1 MSAGA
6 ASGQSDGAAR
16 RTVQRDVLCPF
27 CGLGCDDLE
36 VEVQGRAVRALRAC
50 AEAARLLARADEP
63 PPPCRV
69 EGRPVPFEAAV
80 AAAAGHLSASRA
92 IAFAG
97 LGADMEGL
105 GGLYDL
111 AMAAGAS
118 LDHAASGGLFANL
131 DRLARKG
138 WIAATLAEVANRCD
152 LMVVL
157 GPDPTAAFP
166 RFFERA
172 LPAPSAVASDAAAP
186 MFVDRTRRRRVAVL
200 GGTLSAAGRRALAP
214 HDVAEIALDGATL
227 PAAAS
232 ALALALKGGTLGQAG
247 LPGEI
252 AAALSELAGLLA
264 QSRYAVFTWDAARL
278 APADAALVAEA
289 AAEAV
294 AAASRTTRAA
304 VFPLG
309 GRDNVVGAHQL
320 ALWRFGWPLR
330 TQVGPGGARHAPDL
344 YATRAALADADLL
357 LHASALRP
365 DAPPAFA
372 RGPVI
377 ALGHAQTVFPRE
389 PDVFIPVGTPG
400 VDHAGHVFRMDQV
413 VCLPLAGLRPAA
425 LASLAEAAR
434 AIRAALGGTP

>member
-1 MSAGA
+1 MSAEA
-6 ASGQSDGAAR
+6 
-16 RTVQRDVLCPF
+16 VHRDVLCPF

-36 VEVQGRAVRALRAC
+36 VAVSGRAVRAVRAC
-50 AEAARLLARADEP
+50 GDAARLLERSGEP

-69 EGRPVPFEAAV
+69 DGRPAPFEAAV
-80 AAAAGHLSASRA
+80 AAAAGLLASRRA
-92 IAFAG
+92 IAIAG

-105 GGLYDL
+105 GRLYDL
-111 AMAAGAS
+111 AMTAGAS

-138 WIAATLAEVANRCD
+138 WVAATLAEVRNRCD
-152 LMVVL
+152 LLVVL
-157 GPDPTAAFP
+157 GPDPSAAFA

-172 LPAPSAVASDAAAP
+172 LPAPALAAGDAAAP
-186 MFVDRTRRRRVAVL
+186 MFVDRTVRRRVCVL
-200 GGTLSAAGRRALAP
+200 GGPLSAGGRRALAP
-214 HDVAEIALDGATL
+214 HDVAEVPLDAAAL
-227 PAAAS
+227 PAVAA
-232 ALALALKGGTLGQAG
+232 ALATALKGGDLAGAG
-247 LPGEI
+247 LPPEI
-252 AAALSELAGLLA
+252 AATVSELAGVLA
-264 QSRYAVFTWDAARL
+264 KSRYAVFAWDAARL
-278 APADAALVAEA
+278 PAADAARVAEA

-294 AAASRTTRAA
+294 AALSRTTRAA

-330 TQVGPGGARHAPDL
+330 TAVGPGGARHAPDL
-344 YATRAALADADLL
+344 YETRAALADADLL
-357 LHASALRP
+357 LFASALRP

-413 VCLPLAGLRPAA
+413 VCLPLAALRPAA
-425 LASLAEAAR
+425 LPSLAEAAG
-434 AIRAALGGTP
+434 AILAALEARP